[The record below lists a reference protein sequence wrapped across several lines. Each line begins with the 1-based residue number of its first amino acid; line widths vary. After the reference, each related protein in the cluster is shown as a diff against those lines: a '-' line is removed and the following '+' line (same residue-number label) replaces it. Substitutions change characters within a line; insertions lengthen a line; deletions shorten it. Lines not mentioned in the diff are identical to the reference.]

1 MMTLLFTFVPLIGLV
16 FSFTNTVGA
25 ALWAADIEAR
35 DNLIE
40 GPRPNTTGSAV
51 SSNVD
56 DKTKVE

>member
-40 GPRPNTTGSAV
+40 GSRPNTTGSAV

>member
-40 GPRPNTTGSAV
+40 GLRPNTTGSAV

>member
-40 GPRPNTTGSAV
+40 GSRPNTTGSVV